1 MAESSLPAEEGTCAD
16 LPECRDHTVWG
27 EWPCSWVSHPL
38 LLLPWKGLAHL
49 MCVSLSACWAE
60 VMSEISQNNRSI
72 MAITI
77 NWLFCD
83 SGSVWC
89 QNLPGSFLLLRDFR
103 IVLFHFL
110 CKSIQLYGSHRRGG
124 SGKLRV
130 HMKNRVKHR
139 LYDVYV
145 SRPACLCA
153 CDFFSCIFLNASFK
167 GWIWPLLLANAMPH
181 LADWGLGTWRIPI
194 GLTKNNTPNVKSYSS
209 C

>member
-1 MAESSLPAEEGTCAD
+1 MCCPIPLQKIQLAVLVSYCILKIYFTCIIISWQEARYLKVAESSLQAEEGTCAD

-27 EWPCSWVSHPL
+27 EWPCSLVPHPL
-38 LLLPWKGLAHL
+38 LLLPRKGIAHL

-89 QNLPGSFLLLRDFR
+89 QILPWSFLLLRDFR

-110 CKSIQLYGSHRRGG
+110 CKSIHSYMVHTGGGDLGSLESMWKIKEWNIDSMMFMCAR
-124 SGKLRV
+124 SCV
-130 HMKNRVKHR
+130 PMHMW
-139 LYDVYV
+139 LF
-145 SRPACLCA
+145 SPA
-153 CDFFSCIFLNASFK
+153 F
-167 GWIWPLLLANAMPH
+167 
-181 LADWGLGTWRIPI
+181 
-194 GLTKNNTPNVKSYSS
+194 
-209 C
+209 